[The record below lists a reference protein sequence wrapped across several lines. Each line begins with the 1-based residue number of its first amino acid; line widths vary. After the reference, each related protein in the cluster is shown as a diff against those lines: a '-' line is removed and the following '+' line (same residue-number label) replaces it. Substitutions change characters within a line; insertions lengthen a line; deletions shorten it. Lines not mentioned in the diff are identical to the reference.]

1 MKLDIVKFQLNL
13 GFHATTSRG
22 SMTTRDTY
30 FAIVRKDDSGVFGIG
45 ECGPLPGLSP
55 DLDGNLDDVFAHCKT
70 ALLGLDALEADQ
82 IKNILPGNYPAV
94 LFALETAVTD
104 LLNGGV
110 RSIYNN
116 LFYNGK
122 IAIPINGLVW
132 MGNREEMIKRLD
144 EKVQE
149 GYGCIK
155 IKIGGIN
162 FDDEIAILKHLRKK
176 YSAKEIAIRLDAN
189 GAFAPRG
196 ALRKLEKLAKFDIH
210 SIEQPLAPGQLEE
223 MGDLCK
229 NTPIPIALD
238 EELIGLHSTDD
249 KRKLLDEINPH
260 FLVLKPTLIGGL
272 HEAEEWIQIAAQ
284 REIDWWVTS
293 ALESNVGLN
302 AIAQFVANHQLQLPQ
317 GLGTGQLFTNNISSP
332 LQVKNTKLVYSP
344 EKPWDFQGIV
354 PTIN

>member
-1 MKLDIVKFQLNL
+1 MKLDIVKFQLNF

-22 SMTTRDTY
+22 SMDHARY
-30 FAIVRKDDSGVFGIG
+30 IFCHRAEGRLGVFGIG

-229 NTPIPIALD
+229 THRYPLPWTKNLLACIRQMTNGNYWMK
-238 EELIGLHSTDD
+238 LI
-249 KRKLLDEINPH
+249 
-260 FLVLKPTLIGGL
+260 LI
-272 HEAEEWIQIAAQ
+272 
-284 REIDWWVTS
+284 
-293 ALESNVGLN
+293 
-302 AIAQFVANHQLQLPQ
+302 F
-317 GLGTGQLFTNNISSP
+317 
-332 LQVKNTKLVYSP
+332 
-344 EKPWDFQGIV
+344 
-354 PTIN
+354 